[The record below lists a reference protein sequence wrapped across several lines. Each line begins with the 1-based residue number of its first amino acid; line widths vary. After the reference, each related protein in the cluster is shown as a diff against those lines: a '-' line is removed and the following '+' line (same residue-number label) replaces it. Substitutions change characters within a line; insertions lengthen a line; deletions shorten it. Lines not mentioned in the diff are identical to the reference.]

1 MVVAGLDPSA
11 HPMVESLHIG
21 AGSLRAAGYRSVM
34 SYVDLA
40 LITAAEQSWH
50 APPDMAREVQRL
62 RCTCKRGLG
71 PPQQAA
77 PLPVEKP

>member
-11 HPMVESLHIG
+11 HPTVESLRIG

-40 LITAAEQSWH
+40 LITAAEQGWN
-50 APPDMAREVQRL
+50 APPDVAREAQRL
-62 RCTCKRGLG
+62 RR
-71 PPQQAA
+71 A
-77 PLPVEKP
+77 PANED